1 MFNLLRKTLYD
12 KRSFIIGWGL
22 GLAFLAFLMVL
33 FYPAFSNDNGL
44 DKLMASLPTELKS
57 LKGLI
62 GNLEDLKNLPG
73 YLGGQLFDIRIP
85 MFISVS
91 SIILAV
97 GLTVSEEE
105 KGYVQTLLALPAGR
119 IKVLI
124 AKFLS
129 IVLINLAI
137 ILTMVVGI
145 YLGLAF
151 INESINWIVLTKLCS
166 MTLLLCICMTT
177 IVFGIGL
184 ATGRRGITMGL
195 GVIIAAGSFIV
206 TTFAKSVEWLQPYE
220 KISLFHYFPASEV
233 AKGNISLINII
244 VLSGITLIALII
256 GLIFFRRR
264 DIR

>member
-1 MFNLLRKTLYD
+1 MFNLICKTLYD

-22 GLAFLAFLMVL
+22 GLAFLAFLMIL
-33 FYPAFSNDNGL
+33 FYPAFSNDSGL
-44 DKLMASLPTELKS
+44 DKLMAGLPSEF
-57 LKGLI
+57 KGLI

-85 MFISVS
+85 MFIGVS

-97 GLTVSEEE
+97 GLTVNEEE
-105 KGYVQTLLALPAGR
+105 KGYIQTLLALPAGR
-119 IKVLI
+119 IKVLGS
-124 AKFLS
+124 KFLS
-129 IVLINLAI
+129 IIVVNLAI
-137 ILTMVVGI
+137 ILTMVTGI

-151 INESINWIVLTKLCS
+151 INETIDWVVLTKLCS
-166 MTLLLCICMTT
+166 MTLLMSICITT

-195 GVIIAAGSFIV
+195 GVIIAVGSFIL

-220 KISLFHYFPASEV
+220 KVSLFHYFPASEV
-233 AKGNISLINII
+233 AKGNIDIINIVVLLGI
-244 VLSGITLIALII
+244 VILSITI

-264 DIR
+264 DVR